1 MPQVV
6 PRSRVLLTGATGFV
20 GRHLLPALSAAG
32 HDVRCGSRRPPVRGG
47 GPGEWVRLDLDD
59 EATLGPALEGCDLA
73 VYLVHSLD
81 SGVGYDVREQKAAAR
96 FAAAAA
102 RAGCRRL
109 VYLGGVAPRGHP
121 SRHLR
126 SRVATGAAL
135 RSGSVPVVELQ
146 AGIIIG
152 PGSASWDILRDL
164 AVRMPLL
171 PEVRWL
177 RSRVSPIALNDVIV
191 AITHALTDLHCEEG
205 VFDLPGPEV
214 LSARSLL
221 ERTAALAGREPAWVP
236 VPLLPRRV
244 ASRMLPLVTRTQPV
258 LTKELLAGLGADL
271 LGSASSFWGQV
282 PGHRL
287 VSLPDAIRLALER
300 ERRHQ
305 PLRAHLAESF
315 IAAVTPWARG
325 IPR

>member
-1 MPQVV
+1 MPEFVS
-6 PRSRVLLTGATGFV
+6 RSRVLLTGATGFV
-20 GRHLLPALSAAG
+20 GRHLAPALVAAG
-32 HDVRCGSRRPPVRGG
+32 LHVRCASRRPPGRRGG
-47 GPGEWVRLDLDD
+47 AAEWVRLDLDD
-59 EATLGPALEGCDLA
+59 EATLGPALEGCDRA

-81 SGVGYDVREQKAAAR
+81 SGTGYDVREQRAAAR

-109 VYLGGVAPRGHP
+109 VYLGGVAPRRQP

-126 SRVATGAAL
+126 SRVATGATL
-135 RSGSVPVVELQ
+135 RGGAVPVVELQ

-177 RSRVSPIALNDVIV
+177 RSRVSPIALQDVIV
-191 AITHALTDLHCEEG
+191 AITHALTDLPCAQG

-214 LSARSLL
+214 LSARALL
-221 ERTAALAGREPAWVP
+221 ERTAALAGREPPWVP

-244 ASRMLPLVTRTQPV
+244 ASRLLPLVTRAQPT
-258 LTKELLAGLGADL
+258 LTKELLAGLGTDL
-271 LGSASSFWGQV
+271 VGSAPSFWGLH
-282 PGHRL
+282 PRHKL
-287 VSLPDAIRLALER
+287 VSLPDAIQLALQR
-300 ERRHQ
+300 ERRQ
-305 PLRAHLAESF
+305 QSLRAQLAESL
-315 IAAVTPWARG
+315 IVAITPWARG
-325 IPR
+325 LPR

>member
-1 MPQVV
+1 MPQLV

-20 GRHLLPALSAAG
+20 GRQLQPALRAAG
-32 HDVRCGSRRPPVRGG
+32 HDVRCASRRPPVRGEG
-47 GPGEWVRLDLDD
+47 SMAWVRLDLDD
-59 EATLGPALEGCDLA
+59 ETTLGPALEGCDLA

-81 SGVGYDVREQKAAAR
+81 SGKGYDTREQRAAGR

-102 RAGCRRL
+102 RAGCRRV
-109 VYLGGVAPRGHP
+109 VYLGGVAPRAHG

-135 RSGSVPVVELQ
+135 RTGSVPVVELQ

-152 PGSASWDILRDL
+152 PGSASWDLLRDL

-177 RSRVSPIALNDVIV
+177 RSRLSPVAVHDVV
-191 AITHALTDLHCEEG
+191 AAITLALTDPRCAEG
-205 VFDLPGPEV
+205 IFDLPGPEV
-214 LSARSLL
+214 LSARALL
-221 ERTAALAGREPAWVP
+221 ERTASLAGREPAWVP

-244 ASRMLPLVTRTQPV
+244 ASRVLPLVTRAQPT

-271 LGSASSFWGQV
+271 IGSAPSFWGLH

-287 VSLPDAIRLALER
+287 VSLPDAIQLALER

-305 PLRAHLAESF
+305 PLRAHLAESL

-325 IPR
+325 LPR